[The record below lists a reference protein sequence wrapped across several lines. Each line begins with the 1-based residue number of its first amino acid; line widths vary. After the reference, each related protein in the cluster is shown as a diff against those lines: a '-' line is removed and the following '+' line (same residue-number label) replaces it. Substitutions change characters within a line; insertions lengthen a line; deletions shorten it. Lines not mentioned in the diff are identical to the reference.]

1 MRQHAA
7 EFTEREAKLE
17 AAQRAASRFTEREQH
32 LAQREREVSSR
43 EDEVQAASAAADLVK
58 AEAEALWRKSK
69 VSSEAFS
76 QPRVN
81 AQVQELTRPGAEAE
95 AMWRASK
102 ASMGEH
108 KLGVPQGFQR
118 GFLAERL
125 RHRSHIMQ
133 TCIAT
138 GAAFLSW
145 SMDHGAWI
153 FRDPCST
160 SIHGWWSI
168 LVEHPGGASMMVAYP
183 CCLCGHVSGTPPCP
197 SLTCVLLCW
206 TGLIA
211 KVRLQQRLVCLT
223 CTTSWCSQLQSAEPA
238 EEATI
243 HCPQS
248 FQASPFLVN
257 LPQAHNIAQ
266 CPAAAQSSH
275 CYGAL

>member
-108 KLGVPQGFQR
+108 KLGVPQGF
-118 GFLAERL
+118 
-125 RHRSHIMQ
+125 
-133 TCIAT
+133 
-138 GAAFLSW
+138 
-145 SMDHGAWI
+145 
-153 FRDPCST
+153 
-160 SIHGWWSI
+160 
-168 LVEHPGGASMMVAYP
+168 
-183 CCLCGHVSGTPPCP
+183 
-197 SLTCVLLCW
+197 
-206 TGLIA
+206 
-211 KVRLQQRLVCLT
+211 
-223 CTTSWCSQLQSAEPA
+223 
-238 EEATI
+238 
-243 HCPQS
+243 
-248 FQASPFLVN
+248 
-257 LPQAHNIAQ
+257 
-266 CPAAAQSSH
+266 
-275 CYGAL
+275 